1 MASRLSSMLVRDG
14 IVGVKRLEKA
24 FRRQV
29 VYGGNLD
36 TVLLEMGLIA
46 EERLCQYL
54 ALSSGLPPAS
64 RVELPFDQL
73 ESVRGLL
80 PESLAGKH
88 RVVPL
93 GIEGDA
99 IRVAVHAPIDMAQLE
114 DLADAIDRALQPL
127 IVPEYR
133 RHVWF
138 GRVYGGV
145 PLDRFAVLA
154 TELDAYAEVQPVGRA
169 QTVIISEDQPR
180 LRPVTLQPAL
190 RKELPVEAAP
200 AQAAPTTASERNSNR
215 RVTLMGLKPA
225 RAQTADAV
233 PADFAAVVEEP
244 PYRDTL
250 PPLNVNSTPNNSS
263 AQAALLSVTTE
274 ARQRPVVTNAHAT
287 LQLPTPTKTPAPAA
301 ATKAPARITSAP
313 PIAAAAAVIAAPAA
327 PRAIELPGASTSGP
341 RIAYSELASDRA
353 ATEPMLSEIPRM
365 AIAIADAAPPRA
377 MPVASPA
384 AGPGAAASAIPVAV
398 STLTQ
403 SGNANAASA
412 ATRASTASLFDEK
425 IAHAGPLSLLAA
437 KQLLLSAEDRDGV
450 FVTLLRAAR
459 YRTRFAGLLTVQG
472 GAAIGRFALAE
483 ANIDAKAFAT
493 VLVPLD
499 MASPFRTAFIT
510 RQPYVGPLR
519 GEDNSLDLMLRRM
532 GGTIPATGLIMPITV
547 RDRVVALMVAHR
559 IDRALT
565 LPDIADVLSL
575 DRQLSDALTRVIMRH
590 KSVNPDESAAR
601 SRSEAAAVTT
611 TQPTADLD
619 QRSAAP
625 TQLAHE
631 PTPPADSRRVATAI
645 PIISRGTDGL
655 ESPADFATRSLR
667 APTVRTD
674 SVEFGTEVTLTADEP
689 RTIDDILDDVM
700 GNSADAAE
708 DALQEAVERSAAM
721 LPLINMRFPGRLR
734 VERFAVAGRPLRAA
748 QYGGLLELIVRMGA
762 DATELLIHKMAA
774 PQRDI
779 RFYATVCCVEL
790 RPKAAVGALVERLF
804 DNDYGVRACAIEAL
818 SGYPL
823 RDLEIAMISTRQ
835 ALHSD
840 DIDRVAAACHATAE
854 IADVNAV
861 TDLLAAMARG
871 DRFADHARAAL
882 VWLSRQDF
890 GTSER
895 KWRRWWEDNKKR
907 HRMEWLIDA
916 LGHKEDALRKAAIDD
931 LRRLTGEY
939 FGYHH
944 DLAKKERDAAQAR
957 WQTWWKETGLRRFG

>member
-1 MASRLSSMLVRDG
+1 MLVRDG

-64 RVELPFDQL
+64 RAELPFDQL

-93 GIEGDA
+93 GIEDDA
-99 IRVAVHAPIDMAQLE
+99 IRVAVHAPVDMTQLE
-114 DLADAIDRALQPL
+114 DLADTIDRALQPL

-133 RHVWF
+133 WHVWF
-138 GRVYGGV
+138 GRVYGGM
-145 PLDRFAVLA
+145 PLDRFTVLA
-154 TELDAYAEVQPVGRA
+154 AELDAYAEVQPVGRA
-169 QTVIISEDQPR
+169 QTVIISEEPPR
-180 LRPVTLQPAL
+180 PRPVTLQPTL
-190 RKELPVEAAP
+190 RMEMQVEAAP
-200 AQAAPTTASERNSNR
+200 EYAAPTTNSERNSSR
-215 RVTLMGLKPA
+215 RITLIGLKPA
-225 RAQTADAV
+225 RAQTAEPV
-233 PADFAAVVEEP
+233 PADFAGMVEDP

-250 PPLNVNSTPNNSS
+250 PPQDVSATPYTGNVQAVLSS
-263 AQAALLSVTTE
+263 AQAVPPSVRAVPPSVTAE
-274 ARQRPVVTNAHAT
+274 LWQRPVVSNPYAT
-287 LQLPTPTKTPAPAA
+287 LPLPPLIKAPAPAG
-301 ATKAPARITSAP
+301 TNKTPARITSAP
-313 PIAAAAAVIAAPAA
+313 PIAAAAAVVAAPAV
-327 PRAIELPGASTSGP
+327 PRAIELPADRISGP

-353 ATEPMLSEIPRM
+353 TTEPMPGEATGVATAS
-365 AIAIADAAPPRA
+365 ADAAPLTSKPSA
-377 MPVASPA
+377 V
-384 AGPGAAASAIPVAV
+384 AGPGPASSAIPLAVAN
-398 STLTQ
+398 LTQ
-403 SGNANAASA
+403 SGSASATSA
-412 ATRASTASLFDEK
+412 ATRASTASIFDEK

-483 ANIDAKAFAT
+483 GQIDAKAFAT

-499 MASPFRTAFIT
+499 MATPFRTAFVT

-519 GEDNSLDLMLRRM
+519 GLDDSLDLMLRRM
-532 GGTIPATGLIMPITV
+532 GGSIPATGLIMPIMV

-559 IDRALT
+559 LERELT
-565 LPDIADVLSL
+565 LPDIAEVLSL
-575 DRQLSDALTRVIMRH
+575 DRLVSDALTRVIMRH
-590 KSVNPDESAAR
+590 KSANPDESAAR
-601 SRSEAAAVTT
+601 ALSESDARPPSQAAEEPAFNNES
-611 TQPTADLD
+611 
-619 QRSAAP
+619 QRS
-625 TQLAHE
+625 
-631 PTPPADSRRVATAI
+631 STAI
-645 PIISRGTDGL
+645 PIISRRTDVHDTAAASAAAEL
-655 ESPADFATRSLR
+655 ETRSLR
-667 APTVRTD
+667 APTVRMD
-674 SVEFGTEVTLTADEP
+674 SVEYGTEVTITADEP
-689 RTIDDILDDVM
+689 RTIDEILDDVM
-700 GNSADAAE
+700 GNVADVAE
-708 DALQEAVERSAAM
+708 DALQEASERAAAM

-734 VERFAVAGRPLRAA
+734 VDRFAVAGRPLRAA
-748 QYGGLLELIVRMGA
+748 QYGGLLELIVRIGS
-762 DATELLIHKMAA
+762 DATELLIQKMVA

-818 SGYPL
+818 GGYPL
-823 RDLEIAMISTRQ
+823 RDLEIALISTRQ

-854 IADVNAV
+854 IADVSAV
-861 TDLLAAMARG
+861 PDLLAAMARG
-871 DRFADHARAAL
+871 DRFADHTRAAL

-895 KWRRWWEDNKKR
+895 KWRRWWDDNKKR

-944 DLAKKERDAAQAR
+944 DLAKKERDAAHAR
-957 WQTWWKETGLRRFG
+957 WQTWWKETGQRRFG

>member
-1 MASRLSSMLVRDG
+1 MLVRDG

-64 RVELPFDQL
+64 RAELPFDQL

-80 PESLAGKH
+80 PESVAGKH

-93 GIEGDA
+93 GIEDDA
-99 IRVAVHAPIDMAQLE
+99 IRVAVHAPVDMTQLE
-114 DLADAIDRALQPL
+114 DLADSIDRALQPL

-133 RHVWF
+133 WHVWF
-138 GRVYGGV
+138 GRVYGGM

-154 TELDAYAEVQPVGRA
+154 AELDAYAEVQPVGRA
-169 QTVIISEDQPR
+169 QTVIISEEPAR
-180 LRPVTLQPAL
+180 PRPVTLQPTL
-190 RKELPVEAAP
+190 RMEMQVEAAP
-200 AQAAPTTASERNSNR
+200 EYAAPTANSERNSSR
-215 RVTLMGLKPA
+215 RITLIGLKPA
-225 RAQTADAV
+225 RAQTAEPV
-233 PADFAAVVEEP
+233 PADFAGMVEEP

-250 PPLNVNSTPNNSS
+250 PPQDVSATPYIAS
-263 AQAALLSVTTE
+263 ALAVPPSVT
-274 ARQRPVVTNAHAT
+274 AQLWQRPVVSNPHAT
-287 LQLPTPTKTPAPAA
+287 LPLPPLIKAPAA
-301 ATKAPARITSAP
+301 AGASKTPARITSAP
-313 PIAAAAAVIAAPAA
+313 PISAAAAALTAPAV
-327 PRAIELPGASTSGP
+327 PRVIEVPADRISGP
-341 RIAYSELASDRA
+341 RIAYSELAGDRA
-353 ATEPMLSEIPRM
+353 TTEPMPSDAPSV
-365 AIAIADAAPPRA
+365 AIASADTAKPPVAPVAAPGPA
-377 MPVASPA
+377 SSAVPLVVATLTQT
-384 AGPGAAASAIPVAV
+384 GGASAASAV
-398 STLTQ
+398 
-403 SGNANAASA
+403 
-412 ATRASTASLFDEK
+412 TRASTASIFDEK
-425 IAHAGPLSLLAA
+425 IAHAGPLSPLAA

-472 GAAIGRFALAE
+472 GAAIGRFALTDGH
-483 ANIDAKAFAT
+483 IDAKAFAT

-499 MASPFRTAFIT
+499 MASPFRTALVT

-519 GEDNSLDLMLRRM
+519 GSDDSLDLMLRRM
-532 GGTIPATGLIMPITV
+532 GGSIPATGLIMPITV

-559 IDRALT
+559 LDRELT

-575 DRQLSDALTRVIMRH
+575 DRLVSDALTRVIMRH
-590 KSVNPDESAAR
+590 KTANPEESAAR
-601 SRSEAAAVTT
+601 ALSESDVGPPSAAAEAPALATES
-611 TQPTADLD
+611 
-619 QRSAAP
+619 QRS
-625 TQLAHE
+625 
-631 PTPPADSRRVATAI
+631 STAI
-645 PIISRGTDGL
+645 PIISRRTDVHDTAAASAAAEL
-655 ESPADFATRSLR
+655 ETRSLR
-667 APTVRTD
+667 APTVRME
-674 SVEFGTEVTLTADEP
+674 SVEYGTEVTITADEP
-689 RTIDDILDDVM
+689 RTIDEILDDVM
-700 GNSADAAE
+700 GNVADVAE
-708 DALQEAVERSAAM
+708 DALQEASERAAAM

-734 VERFAVAGRPLRAA
+734 VDRFAVAGRPLRAA
-748 QYGGLLELIVRMGA
+748 QYGGLLELIVRIGS
-762 DATELLIHKMAA
+762 DATELLIQKMAA

-823 RDLEIAMISTRQ
+823 RDLEIALISTRQ

-854 IADVNAV
+854 IADVSAV
-861 TDLLAAMARG
+861 PDLLAAMARG

-882 VWLSRQDF
+882 GWLSRQDF

-895 KWRRWWEDNKKR
+895 KWRRWWDDNKKR